1 MNMTSRKLY
10 RSREGEL
17 FGVCQG
23 IADWRDLPVD
33 SLRLVVAIAIVVTGV
48 FPGLVIYSLLALLL
62 PLEPGYGTRYSRQ
75 QQKHRDDGRERYTR
89 EDLRSAFESLK
100 RKVETME
107 EEVLDKES
115 DWDHR
120 FNQTRK

>member
-1 MNMTSRKLY
+1 MNMAGKRLY

-23 IADWRDLPVD
+23 IAEWRDLPVD
-33 SLRLVVAIAIVVTGV
+33 SLRLIVAIAIIATGV

-62 PLEPGYGTRYSRQ
+62 PLEPGYGTRYSRY
-75 QQKHRDDGRERYTR
+75 QKGRRYDERERYTR
-89 EDLRSAFESLK
+89 EDLRTAYESLR